1 MNDRLK
7 SYRAK
12 RDFKA
17 TPEPEDD
24 AAALAP
30 AVAPAAPG
38 AFVIQKHDAT
48 RLHYDV
54 RLELDGA
61 MLSWAV
67 PKGPSLDPADKR
79 MAIRTED
86 HPIAYNRFEGTI
98 PKGQYGAGTV
108 IVWDR
113 GTWTPVGDPHA
124 GLAAG
129 KLIFDVQSKKLRGR
143 WEFVRTSKPGEKE
156 NWFLFKKRDAHARPR
171 SEYDVIVALPDSVG
185 PGDDGPAAEPARAKR
200 APLPDRIAPQL
211 ATAAASAPS
220 GGAWICEIKFDG
232 YRIGARIDGG
242 DVRLITRGGHDW
254 SDRMPHLVA
263 ALKTLKLESAW
274 LDGEVVVLE
283 DGLPHFNRLQ
293 NAFDRRRT
301 GDISCFLFDVPYLNG
316 LDLRAVPLVERRA
329 LLQPLL
335 ANAPECL
342 RFSEAF
348 EVAPAQ
354 MLASA
359 CRMGLEGVMVKRAD
373 APYVSDRSD
382 SWLKLKCSLRQEF
395 VVGGWIDRNGEP
407 DAAEVGSLLLG
418 YFEGDALVFAG
429 GCGTGWDAKT
439 ASELK
444 KRLRKLETKAAPFST
459 PVDPSSGRWSRRV
472 DGEPRWVEPTLV
484 VEVSFSG
491 WTPELQLRHAKFE
504 GVREDKPARLVGRD
518 PPPKAAPTTSG
529 GVRVTHPE
537 RVIDASSAITKLE
550 LVRYYESV
558 AEWILPHLRGRPC
571 SLVRGP
577 EGVEGE
583 LFFQK
588 HPETLRIPGL
598 KTLDASLW
606 PGHAALLEVATADA
620 LASAAQMNVIEFH
633 TWNSTV
639 KHIDQPDRIVFDLDP
654 GEGVAWS
661 RVQEAATLTRGLLQE
676 LGLRSWLKTS
686 GGKGLHVVVP
696 IAPKHDQE
704 VVKELA
710 RAVVLQLAKVIPDR
724 FTARSGAAN
733 RVGRIFVDYLRNN
746 HGATTAAAYS
756 ARARPGLGVSMPI
769 PWEDLGSVKSGAQW
783 TVATARHHLSFHT
796 GDPWAGYWKSRQGI
810 AKARKVLGV

>member
-17 TPEPEDD
+17 TPEPADD
-24 AAALAP
+24 AAA
-30 AVAPAAPG
+30 PAAASAGG

-67 PKGPSLDPADKR
+67 PRGPSLDPADKR

-113 GTWTPVGDPHA
+113 GTWTPVGDPHK
-124 GLAAG
+124 GLEAG

-156 NWFLFKKRDAHARPR
+156 SWFMFKKRDAYARPR

-185 PGDDGPAAEPARAKR
+185 PGGDGPDEPTRAKR
-200 APLPDRIAPQL
+200 APLPAKIAPQL
-211 ATAAASAPS
+211 ATAATSVPS
-220 GGAWICEIKFDG
+220 GGTWICEIKFDG
-232 YRIGARIDGG
+232 YRIGARIDGAK
-242 DVRLITRGGHDW
+242 VTLITRGGHDW
-254 SDRMPHLVA
+254 SDRMPHIVT
-263 ALKTLKLESAW
+263 ALKALKLKSAW

-301 GDISCFLFDVPYLNG
+301 GDISYFLFDVPYLNG
-316 LDLRAVPLVERRA
+316 LDLREAPLAERRA

-335 ANAPECL
+335 AKAPETL

-348 EVAPAQ
+348 DVPPAQ

-359 CRMGLEGVMVKRAD
+359 CRMGLEGILAKRAD
-373 APYVSDRSD
+373 APYVSERSD
-382 SWLKLKCSLRQEF
+382 TWLKLKCSLRQEF
-395 VVGGWIDRNGEP
+395 VVGGYIDRNGERN
-407 DAAEVGSLLLG
+407 AAEVGSLLLG
-418 YFEGDALVFAG
+418 YHEGGQFVFAG

-439 ASELK
+439 ATTLK
-444 KRLRKLETKAAPFST
+444 KRLRKLEVDVSPFST
-459 PVDPSSGRWSRRV
+459 PVDPSAGRWARRTV
-472 DGEPRWVEPTLV
+472 GDPRWVEPTLV
-484 VEVSFSG
+484 VEISFSG
-491 WTPELQLRHAKFE
+491 WTPDLQLRHAKFE
-504 GVREDKPARLVGRD
+504 AVREDKPARLVGRD
-518 PPPKAAPTTSG
+518 PPPKAAPTTAG

-537 RVIDASSAITKLE
+537 RVIDASTGITKLE

-577 EGVEGE
+577 EGVGGE

-598 KTLDASLW
+598 KTLDAALW

-639 KHIDQPDRIVFDLDP
+639 KHIDEPDRIVFDIDP

-676 LGLRSWLKTS
+676 LGLKAWLKTS

-696 IAPKHDQE
+696 IAPRHDQE
-704 VVKELA
+704 VVKELS

-733 RVGRIFVDYLRNN
+733 RIGKVFVDFLRNN

-769 PWEDLGSVKSGAQW
+769 AWEDLAGVKSGAQW

-796 GDPWAGYWKSRQGI
+796 EDPWADYWTCRQGI
-810 AKARKVLGV
+810 AKAKKALGM